1 MEVQHRHHL
10 LKLHR
15 DFGASATSIQDRQLS
30 NAVVVGVNRAVVN
43 RWVHE
48 QVDPNAETVAEIVIA
63 LKSLNPD
70 AAEMFIQQY
79 LGDLIREEP
88 IEGE

>member
-1 MEVQHRHHL
+1 M
-10 LKLHR
+10 
-15 DFGASATSIQDRQLS
+15 
-30 NAVVVGVNRAVVN
+30 VN